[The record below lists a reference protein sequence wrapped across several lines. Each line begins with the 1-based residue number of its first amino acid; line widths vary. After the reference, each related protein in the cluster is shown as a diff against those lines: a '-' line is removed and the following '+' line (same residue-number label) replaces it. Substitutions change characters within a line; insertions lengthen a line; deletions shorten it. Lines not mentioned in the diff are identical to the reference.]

1 MSHLWKIE
9 DFLAEITHL
18 QELCARRPGFT
29 VVQTLLNTLCQRL
42 QAVDT
47 WTSEAIIQLL
57 DHVEKST
64 LPETEKATL
73 NQCVES
79 LATASNNHALTLA
92 HGGQKVHNF
101 PAYLTSQDWT
111 LPQVGWTKGSSDL
124 QPHNFAH
131 LEAVCI
137 VGHIWR
143 QCAK

>member
-18 QELCARRPGFT
+18 QELCARRPGST
-29 VVQTLLNTLCQRL
+29 VVQTLLNTLCQRP
-42 QAVDT
+42 VDT

-79 LATASNNHALTLA
+79 LATPEGAQLASLLDKPRLDLA
-92 HGGQKVHNF
+92 PCRCDCHGSFVCVSPKAGPHECCEPQGAHQAPSSGPDLENQK
-101 PAYLTSQDWT
+101 
-111 LPQVGWTKGSSDL
+111 
-124 QPHNFAH
+124 
-131 LEAVCI
+131 
-137 VGHIWR
+137 
-143 QCAK
+143 